1 MNEIIDTREVHTR
14 HRSKTLEAAKRPR
27 VSFNP
32 RSRAHRESL
41 KTFLTT
47 GRWGTVLFKPEHPHV
62 EVPATVLTKLAR
74 HSLGIDK

>member
-14 HRSKTLEAAKRPR
+14 HRSKALEAAKQPR

-32 RSRAHRESL
+32 RSRAPRESL

-47 GRWGTVLFKPEHPHV
+47 GRWGDVHFKPEHPHV

-74 HSLGIDK
+74 HSLGIGK

>member
-1 MNEIIDTREVHTR
+1 MREIIETMQVPTK
-14 HRSKTLEAAKRPR
+14 HRAKSLEAVRNPR

-32 RSRAHRESL
+32 RSKAHRESL

-74 HSLGIDK
+74 FSLGIDK